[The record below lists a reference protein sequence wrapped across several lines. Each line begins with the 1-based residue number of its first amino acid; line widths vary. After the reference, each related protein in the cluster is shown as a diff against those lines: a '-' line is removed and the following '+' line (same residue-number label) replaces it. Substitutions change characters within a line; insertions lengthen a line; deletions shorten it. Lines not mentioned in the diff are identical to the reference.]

1 MHFMMNTFIIFVLLL
16 AGCQSEQKT
25 SAPTEFLKPKI
36 SFEEFRNQW
45 LSRTHQNLERKP
57 TSSKNALSSYE
68 KLMALCEEDQNLC
81 ESSSRK
87 NSPRTR
93 YSDKLSK
100 EFFSAIKNANWNQ
113 LSSYGSS
120 FALEAF
126 RRKRINQLQEIVPQL
141 LSASC
146 ETSESRHALAAIIED
161 HLPDQEALRSSVD
174 LYEKNAACEATKI
187 TIGSAYRAGMLRILE
202 NRCDAA
208 VPLLKKVMA
217 SNEDHLKSRSLYWS
231 WNCRGRS
238 AHDLETMKVAV
249 PYFSYH
255 GLLMNHSSSHS
266 FLEGHGLHDSTPF
279 RYDSSDTGLNKA
291 RDLINEALSAGEIM
305 TARSLLEKV
314 NMDRLQSTEPSYRI
328 QWAYYMHMA
337 QVGVR
342 KFQILGKLI
351 NEHPDFRTKSV
362 KSMLFPNW
370 YFESV
375 SFHSSQVDPWLIQS
389 LIRQESAFDPRAR
402 SRVGA
407 TGLMQLMP
415 ATARIYGKINR
426 QQLKDPEQNVRVGVR
441 FFERL
446 LERYDGNIHY
456 ALAAYNAG
464 PGKVDDWVKRYPT
477 QDPQLFSDIIPYRE
491 TREYVAFILR
501 NYYWYQYLNG
511 QPKLSSP
518 LLSQQKLELTAF
530 E

>member
-1 MHFMMNTFIIFVLLL
+1 IQQTPNRI
-16 AGCQSEQKT
+16 
-25 SAPTEFLKPKI
+25 
-36 SFEEFRNQW
+36 
-45 LSRTHQNLERKP
+45 P
-57 TSSKNALSSYE
+57 TSLKNKDSSFE
-68 KLMALCEEDQNLC
+68 KLMVLCNEDPHLC

-87 NSPRTR
+87 NTPRVR
-93 YSDKLSK
+93 YSDRKSK
-100 EFFSAIKNANWNQ
+100 EFFLAIKNAHWSQ
-113 LSSYGSS
+113 LPNFGSS

-126 RRKRINQLQEIVPQL
+126 RRKKINQLQEIVPQL

-146 ETSESRHALAAIIED
+146 EASESRHALAAIIED
-161 HLPDQEALRSSVD
+161 HLPDKEALRSSVD
-174 LYEKNAACEATKI
+174 LYEKNATCDISKI
-187 TIGSAYRAGMLRILE
+187 TIGSTYRAGMLRILE
-202 NRCDAA
+202 DRCDAA
-208 VPLLKKVMA
+208 VPLLKKVLL

-231 WNCRGRS
+231 WNCLGKS
-238 AHDLETMKVAV
+238 AQYLESMKFAV

-255 GLLMNHSSSHS
+255 GLLMNHTSSHS
-266 FLEGHGLHDSTPF
+266 FIEGQGLRDSTPF
-279 RYDSSDTGLNKA
+279 LYNSTDMGLNKA
-291 RDLINEALSAGEIM
+291 RDLVSDALTAGEII
-305 TARSLLEKV
+305 TARSLIEKISI
-314 NMDRLQSTEPSYRI
+314 DRLQSAEPEYRI

-342 KFQILGKLI
+342 KFQVLGKLI
-351 NEHPDFRTKSV
+351 NDHPDFRTKSV

-446 LERYDGNIHY
+446 LNRYDGNIHY
-456 ALAAYNAG
+456 SLAAYNAG

-518 LLSQQKLELTAF
+518 LLSQQKIELTAF